1 MAPFKVSCE
10 HCDASF
16 KISDSSKIGKRVK
29 CPKCAEPFTIR
40 KPDAEDDE
48 FDDDFDE
55 EPVARPARR
64 PAGKKAA
71 SKSKSSS
78 DSNSTLIYIGGGAAA
93 VVVIFGLM
101 WLGGMFGG
109 STPPQPVAQK
119 PAAPPADAVP
129 IAALLDRLPP
139 DTEVVMHFRIKDAL
153 ASPLATGLRT
163 PQFDAQLQSPN
174 PLIPGTT
181 ASGINSLTVALANVT
196 LSLSEQKRL
205 GGAPGAARGPGALP
219 IAMEPIVFVTLN
231 DPLTP
236 EFLNFPPES
245 AIQHGSN
252 TIYKRPGPA
261 MPGTPPCLCIVEP
274 KVVLLGTEPQV
285 KAVLDQA
292 SPSGMAG
299 DFNVVDGQSHVMLAI
314 CPRAIQQQ
322 IERLAINNMESPAL
336 HTQISQ
342 FASKGGKAMGVFL
355 TLTSDL
361 EGGVLLQASAAE
373 KLADVQATL
382 EEQVKSMHAAF
393 QSPAMASNPMLAPLK
408 PIVDAVKVTSAGDR
422 VTASATVPKDTLV
435 ALGQSAMALAGP
447 MMMQQMAP
455 PQSAAP

>member
-16 KISDSSKIGKRVK
+16 KISDASKIGKRVK

-40 KPDAEDDE
+40 NPDAEDDE
-48 FDDDFDE
+48 IDDEFDE

-71 SKSKSSS
+71 PKSKPSS
-78 DSNSTLIYIGGGAAA
+78 DGNSTLIYVGGGAAA
-93 VVVIFGLM
+93 VVLIFGLM

-119 PAAPPADAVP
+119 PAAPPPADAVP

-174 PLIPGTT
+174 PIIPGTT
-181 ASGINSLTVALANVT
+181 ASGINSLTVALSNVT
-196 LSLSEQKRL
+196 LSLSEQKRI
-205 GGAPGAARGPGALP
+205 GGPPGALP
-219 IAMEPIVFVTLN
+219 IAVEPIVFVTLN

-261 MPGTPPCLCIVEP
+261 MPGMPPCLCIVEP

-285 KAVLDQA
+285 KAVLDQS

-336 HTQISQ
+336 HTQINRFS
-342 FASKGGKAMGVFL
+342 SKGGKAMGVFL

-361 EGGVLLQASAAE
+361 EGGVLLQATAAE

-382 EEQVKSMHAAF
+382 EEQVKSMHEAF
-393 QSPAMASNPMLAPLK
+393 QSPAMASNPMLSPLK
-408 PIVDAVKVTSAGDR
+408 PIVDAVNVSSAGDR

-447 MMMQQMAP
+447 MMMQQMGPP
-455 PQSAAP
+455 PQSATP